1 MSNPNDTLASSD
13 RSLCEGE
20 LSNRLA
26 ERGFQRDNNLMKSI
40 LVPIEDH
47 GHIESQLETALLL
60 GRAFDSY
67 IEGLAIT
74 PDYPVVLP
82 VDIAIGVPSPITP
95 ENRIEMA
102 RACRERFEG
111 LMVTKQ
117 ISRASAGIPGLS
129 FGWRQDGLMED
140 AYLGAYGRVFDAIIV
155 GRPDGSDGQTRLST
169 VEAALFETGRPVLIA
184 PPLPPRSLGEIAV
197 IAWNRSTETARVV
210 QGAMPLLKKTRRTVV
225 LELEDWGVPGPSG
238 SELARSLRMHDIPAE
253 AITAANPSDRP
264 GEVILAE
271 AATLGC
277 DLLVKGAYT
286 QSRLRQMFFGG
297 ATSHILNNTTI
308 PVLMAH

>member
-1 MSNPNDTLASSD
+1 
-13 RSLCEGE
+13 
-20 LSNRLA
+20 
-26 ERGFQRDNNLMKSI
+26 MKTI

-47 GHIESQLETALLL
+47 AVVEPILETALLL

-67 IEGLAIT
+67 IEGIAVT

-95 ENRIEMA
+95 ENRFEMA
-102 RACRERFEG
+102 RACRERFEAF
-111 LMVTKQ
+111 MVTKQ
-117 ISRASAGIPGLS
+117 VPRAAAGIATLGY
-129 FGWRQDGLMED
+129 GWRQDGLMED
-140 AYLGAYGRVFDAIIV
+140 AFLGAYGRVFDV
-155 GRPDGSDGQTRLST
+155 SVLGRPDGANGRARLST

-184 PPLPPRSLGEIAV
+184 PPAAPRSLGETIV
-197 IAWNRSTETARVV
+197 IAWNRSTETARIVL
-210 QGAMPLLKKTRRTVV
+210 GSMPLLAMARRVVV

-238 SELARSLRMHDIPAE
+238 SELVRALRLHGIE
-253 AITAANPSDRP
+253 AQAMMAPDPNSRP
-264 GEVILAE
+264 GETILAE
-271 AATLGC
+271 AMALGC

-297 ATSHILNNTTI
+297 ATSHILSHTTI

>member
-1 MSNPNDTLASSD
+1 
-13 RSLCEGE
+13 
-20 LSNRLA
+20 
-26 ERGFQRDNNLMKSI
+26 MKSI

-47 GHIESQLETALLL
+47 GNVESQLETALQIGSL
-60 GRAFDSY
+60 FDSY
-67 IEGLAIT
+67 VEGIAIT

-102 RACRERFEG
+102 RACRERFEAF
-111 LMVTKQ
+111 MSAKQ
-117 ISRASAGIPGLS
+117 VSRAAAGISGLS
-129 FGWRQDGLMED
+129 SGWRQDGLMED
-140 AYLGAYGRVFDAIIV
+140 AYLGAYGRVFDAIVV
-155 GRPDGSDGQTRLST
+155 GRPDGSNGQTRLST

-184 PPLPPRSLGEIAV
+184 PPTPARSFGETAV
-197 IAWNRSTETARVV
+197 IAWNRSTETARAVL
-210 QGAMPLLKKTRRTVV
+210 GAMPLLKKARRIVV

-238 SELARSLRMHDIPAE
+238 AELARHLRMHDMPAE
-253 AITAANPSDRP
+253 AMTVPDPSSRA
-264 GEVILAE
+264 GETILKE
-271 AATLGC
+271 AAALGC

-297 ATSHILNNTTI
+297 ATSHILGNATV

>member
-1 MSNPNDTLASSD
+1 MALSSKA
-13 RSLCEGE
+13 
-20 LSNRLA
+20 LA
-26 ERGFQRDNNLMKSI
+26 EAGPASDNNLMKSI

-47 GHIESQLETALLL
+47 GQIESQLELALLL

-82 VDIAIGVPSPITP
+82 VDIAIGVPSPLTP
-95 ENRIEMA
+95 ENRLDMA
-102 RACRERFEG
+102 RICRERFEG
-111 LMVTKQ
+111 FMTSKQ
-117 ISRASAGIPGLS
+117 IPRASAGLPGLS

-140 AYLGAYGRVFDAIIV
+140 AFLGAYGRVFDTIVV

-169 VEAALFETGRPVLIA
+169 VEAALFETGHPVMIA
-184 PPLPPRSLGEIAV
+184 PPIPPKTFGEVAV
-197 IAWNRSTETARVV
+197 IAWNRSTETARAVL
-210 QGAMPLLKKTRRTVV
+210 GAMPLLRRARRVIV

-253 AITAANPSDRP
+253 AMTAPDPSDRP
-264 GEVILAE
+264 GETILTE
-271 AATLGC
+271 CAALGC

-297 ATSHILNNTTI
+297 ATSHILSNTTM